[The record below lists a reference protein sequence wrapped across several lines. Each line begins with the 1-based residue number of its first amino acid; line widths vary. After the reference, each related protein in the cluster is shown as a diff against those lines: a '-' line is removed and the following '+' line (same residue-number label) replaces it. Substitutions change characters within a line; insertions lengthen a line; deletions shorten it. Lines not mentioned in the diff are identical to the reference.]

1 MYKYSFNY
9 LNIITPYRFQNIN
22 KDIALF
28 VFIIRDILEFLG
40 ILTLTKLEPEKEII
54 LINSRLLNN
63 KDVIEK
69 LNEIN
74 NKIL

>member
-1 MYKYSFNY
+1 M
-9 LNIITPYRFQNIN
+9 NIITPYRFQNIN